1 MMIAGSGNMQNTA
14 ACVSQRVVISLAI
27 AGVFAAAAGFV
38 VTARAQNTG
47 SGDPASGKKIYL
59 ADGCFMCHGRA
70 GQGGGFNY
78 PTPAIA
84 QLEMPEE
91 SFIAFLRE
99 APRDMPTYSKAV
111 LSDKEAGD
119 IYAFLHSLPGRK
131 SPKDFPLLNN

>member
-1 MMIAGSGNMQNTA
+1 MIAGRETMQSTMARA
-14 ACVSQRVVISLAI
+14 AQHVAI
-27 AGVFAAAAGFV
+27 FATIGMLAAAAGMV
-38 VTARAQNTG
+38 GIAQAQNAA
-47 SGDPASGKKIYL
+47 SGDAANGKKVYL
-59 ADGCFMCHGRA
+59 ADGCFMCHGRV

-91 SFIAFLRE
+91 SFVAFLRE

-111 LSDKEAGD
+111 LSDKEAAD

-131 SPKDFPLLNN
+131 SAKDFPLLNN

>member
-1 MMIAGSGNMQNTA
+1 MIAGSRNMQN
-14 ACVSQRVVISLAI
+14 RVVRVAQRFVTGVVI
-27 AGVFAAAAGFV
+27 AGIVAAAAGFFIA
-38 VTARAQNTG
+38 ARAQNAT
-47 SGDPASGKKIYL
+47 SGDAASGKKIYL

-78 PTPAIA
+78 PTPALA

-111 LSDKEAGD
+111 LSDKEAAD